1 MARPRPVEKLSKLTD
16 MANINKEIKFIFN
29 SIFSSFLNSKVS
41 FKKRNK
47 KIIPSNLS
55 GLIKNIYV
63 PTLLDKRGNIKW
75 SNPTK
80 VVNNKIFFLFKLRVP
95 SERAKEN
102 VSILNANPIV
112 NNSNK
117 KITYLYIL
125 MVIFMIDNGYLFSK
139 DDKRIFI
146 NTSMSCNG
154 QCSYCYL
161 PQLGY
166 SNSDSNI
173 NTKSAEEI
181 IKMIEQLPKLT
192 QDTLITIGCFSECW
206 NKYNKLETL
215 KLISYFLKKGN
226 KVQISNKKKINLNE
240 IKEFLTLIKYYG
252 QFIIFESIATISFH
266 DYFEKNTDD
275 VFERLET
282 FKIKEVPIVLYI
294 KPVLKN
300 ITIEDLEQY
309 KKYILQYQ
317 IKDVV
322 VGSLFTNIPS
332 NESVPF
338 SNQNELFYN
347 PVDDEEIM
355 LQELSKFCNTYKRSS
370 NVANYYKSRNRRRDL

>member
-102 VSILNANPIV
+102 VSVLNANPIV

-125 MVIFMIDNGYLFSK
+125 MVI
-139 DDKRIFI
+139 IF
-146 NTSMSCNG
+146 
-154 QCSYCYL
+154 
-161 PQLGY
+161 
-166 SNSDSNI
+166 
-173 NTKSAEEI
+173 
-181 IKMIEQLPKLT
+181 
-192 QDTLITIGCFSECW
+192 
-206 NKYNKLETL
+206 
-215 KLISYFLKKGN
+215 
-226 KVQISNKKKINLNE
+226 
-240 IKEFLTLIKYYG
+240 
-252 QFIIFESIATISFH
+252 
-266 DYFEKNTDD
+266 
-275 VFERLET
+275 
-282 FKIKEVPIVLYI
+282 
-294 KPVLKN
+294 
-300 ITIEDLEQY
+300 
-309 KKYILQYQ
+309 
-317 IKDVV
+317 
-322 VGSLFTNIPS
+322 
-332 NESVPF
+332 
-338 SNQNELFYN
+338 
-347 PVDDEEIM
+347 
-355 LQELSKFCNTYKRSS
+355 
-370 NVANYYKSRNRRRDL
+370 

>member
-1 MARPRPVEKLSKLTD
+1 MLK
-16 MANINKEIKFIFN
+16 
-29 SIFSSFLNSKVS
+29 
-41 FKKRNK
+41 
-47 KIIPSNLS
+47 
-55 GLIKNIYV
+55 
-63 PTLLDKRGNIKW
+63 
-75 SNPTK
+75 
-80 VVNNKIFFLFKLRVP
+80 
-95 SERAKEN
+95 
-102 VSILNANPIV
+102 
-112 NNSNK
+112 
-117 KITYLYIL
+117 YLYIL

-146 NTSMSCNG
+146 NTSMRCNG

-206 NKYNKLETL
+206 DKYNKLETL

-226 KVQISNKKKINLNE
+226 QVQLSTKKKINLND
-240 IKEFLTLIKYYG
+240 IKEFLPLIKYYG

-300 ITIEDLEQY
+300 ITIEDLEKY

-355 LQELSKFCNTYKRSS
+355 LQELSKFCNTYRRSS
-370 NVANYYKSRNRRRDL
+370 AVMNYYKSRNRSKD